1 MFVIYNGSM
10 FTYVIVLINIVV
22 FLMVMNQRLDPDD
35 LSMSYH
41 SVFNRREYYRIVT
54 SAFTHADIA
63 HIACN
68 MISLINM
75 GPAVEGM
82 FGTLGMLAIYFGSMV
97 LGKILSLQIRH
108 NKRDDY
114 TMSLGASGAICGLIG
129 AYLLVVMKYYGMDG
143 LMSMGRSLASLVIMS
158 VLPGVDGT
166 SHFSCMAMGMVIGW
180 ILMFFW

>member
-1 MFVIYNGSM
+1 M
-10 FTYVIVLINIVV
+10 FTYVLVLINVIIFV
-22 FLMVMNQRLDPDD
+22 MVINRRLDPDE

-41 SVFNRREYYRIVT
+41 SVFNRREYYRILS
-54 SAFTHADIA
+54 SAFTHQEIV

-68 MISLINM
+68 MISLINI
-75 GPAVEGM
+75 GPAVERI
-82 FGTLGMLAIYFGSMV
+82 FGSVGMLVIYFGSMV
-97 LGKILSLQIRH
+97 LGKILALQIRH

-143 LMSMGRSLASLVIMS
+143 LMSMGRSLLSLVIMS

-166 SHFSCMAMGMVIGW
+166 SHFSCMAMGMVIAW